1 MFTALAKNNKKISIE
16 DAVPGVEYLCPVCR
30 NPVVVKAAKSVNVRT
45 HFAHKRNTLCLDD
58 WKHDMS
64 DWHFEWQSKFPI
76 ESREF
81 VVKKDGVVHRADIL
95 INDTVIEFQHSPIS
109 SEEFEARNS
118 FYKNSGYRVVWLF
131 DAADKMKNDD
141 CFGLVWKRKTTL
153 FSSMK
158 TPIDG
163 LFIQNYLPEKD
174 DLLCLCISKLDS
186 KEVPYCATVYPIMP
200 ENFLKEYGGIQDENV
215 LSIQTIFEKT
225 KEWVDA
231 ENRRKREQW
240 ERQRGTAANAAF
252 DQLFRRNNRR
262 RGHF

>member
-1 MFTALAKNNKKISIE
+1 MFTALTKDNKRISIE
-16 DAVPGVEYLCPVCR
+16 DAIPGEEYLCPVCG
-30 NPVVVKAAKSVNVRT
+30 NPLVVKATKSDNVRT
-45 HFAHKRNTLCLDD
+45 HFAHKRNNRCLDD

-76 ESREF
+76 ESREI
-81 VVKKDGVVHRADIL
+81 VVEKDGVVHRADIL

-109 SEEFEARNS
+109 GEEFEARNN
-118 FYKNSGYRVVWLF
+118 FYKSRGYRVVWLF

-163 LFIQNYLPEKD
+163 LFIQNYLPEKE
-174 DLLCLCISKLDS
+174 DLLCVSQVDS
-186 KEVPYCATVYPIMP
+186 KEMSYHRTVYPILP
-200 ENFLKEYGGIQDENV
+200 ENFMKEFGAIQNENV

-225 KEWVDA
+225 KEWVNA
-231 ENRRKREQW
+231 ENRRKRELRYQQL
-240 ERQRGTAANAAF
+240 RAAANATF
-252 DQLFRRNNRR
+252 NQMLRGKNNR